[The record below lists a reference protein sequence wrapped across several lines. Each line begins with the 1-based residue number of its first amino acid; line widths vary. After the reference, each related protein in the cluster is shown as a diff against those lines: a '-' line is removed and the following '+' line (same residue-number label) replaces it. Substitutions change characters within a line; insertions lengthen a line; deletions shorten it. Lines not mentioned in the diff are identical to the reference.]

1 MEIDKSLVSG
11 SMALLVLKLL
21 EDGDKYGY
29 QMIEELKSRS
39 DDTFHL
45 KAGTLY
51 PLLHGMEEKGF
62 VTAYEREAAAGKPRR
77 YYHLTR
83 EGSAALREKEAS
95 WNAYASA
102 VSRVLRGG
110 ACCGEA

>member
-29 QMIEELKSRS
+29 EMIEELKRRS

-51 PLLHGMEEKGF
+51 PLLHGLEEKGL

-77 YYHLTR
+77 YYHLTK
-83 EGSAALREKEAS
+83 EGGAALREKEAS